1 MYLYY
6 CYILFVIVFSDLAL
20 VNKDPYVNLSM
31 FDSIHLMKPEP
42 EYLFRKNDKNCLL
55 NTSDIYLFFMLEFS
69 QHSSITENVTVMT
82 FGQDVKVIQYYSCDH
97 AEVIQ
102 CVGNI
107 PNEC

>member
-6 CYILFVIVFSDLAL
+6 CYILFVIVFTDLAL
-20 VNKDPYVNLSM
+20 VNKDHYVNLSM
-31 FDSIHLMKPEP
+31 FDSIHLMKP

-55 NTSDIYLFFMLEFS
+55 NTSDIDLFFMLEFS

-97 AEVIQ
+97 AEVIK

>member
-1 MYLYY
+1 MLSSKTLLHY
-6 CYILFVIVFSDLAL
+6 
-20 VNKDPYVNLSM
+20 LSM
-31 FDSIHLMKPEP
+31 FDSIHLIKP
-42 EYLFRKNDKNCLL
+42 EYLFRKNDENCLL
-55 NTSDIYLFFMLEFS
+55 NTSGIYFFFMLEFS

-97 AEVIQ
+97 AEVTK

>member
-1 MYLYY
+1 MYLLLLYLVFY
-6 CYILFVIVFSDLAL
+6 CIFGQCSRQKTSLHY
-20 VNKDPYVNLSM
+20 LSM
-31 FDSIHLMKPEP
+31 FDSIHLMKPE
-42 EYLFRKNDKNCLL
+42 YLFRKTDENCLL
-55 NTSDIYLFFMLEFS
+55 NTSGMYFFFMLEFS

-97 AEVIQ
+97 AEVTK